1 MARLRLWLVI
11 LPLVAASAQAASN
24 IVDRLAPKGYGG
36 AEVFSASTM
45 SHKLL
50 APATALAVVALI
62 VGFWSFARPARA
74 TRRLPRWV
82 FACLPAVAFAVQEH
96 VERLVSGQE
105 PVSTLF
111 TNRFFL
117 LGLALQLPF
126 GIIAYFAARLLI
138 GLASAIADRNAA
150 TRPTL
155 GLGPA
160 IPAPLDE
167 PARHSRRGSDRGHT
181 RGPPLL
187 LAPR

>member
-1 MARLRLWLVI
+1 MARLRLWLVT
-11 LPLVAASAQAASN
+11 LPLVAATSQAAS
-24 IVDRLAPKGYGG
+24 ILLDRLAPKDYTG

-50 APATALAVVALI
+50 APAAAVAAVALV
-62 VGFWSFARPARA
+62 VGFWSFARPTRA

-96 VERLVSGQE
+96 VERLVAGQE
-105 PVSTLF
+105 PVSTLC

-126 GIIAYFAARLLI
+126 GIVAYFAARLLI
-138 GLASAIADRNAA
+138 GLASAIADRNGA
-150 TRPTL
+150 TRPAL
-155 GLGPA
+155 RLGPA
-160 IPAPLDE
+160 ISVPLDE